1 MENNTVLV
9 YLCGPIAGLTY
20 DEASDWR
27 KSFEAEIA
35 TWPWLIKALSP
46 LRYREELRLAGR
58 LQGMDPLP
66 VKGTLNTPQ
75 GAALRDES
83 DVRRCQFLFANF
95 IGATKI
101 SQFSLAE
108 IGMARG
114 LRKTIIA
121 VMEPDN
127 IHHHRVMDHWL
138 DYIEPDFES
147 GLTLLKKIILP

>member
-20 DEASDWR
+20 DEANDWR
-27 KSFEAEIA
+27 QRFVDEIA
-35 TWPWLIKALSP
+35 TWAWPIKALSP

-58 LQGMDPLP
+58 LQRTVPLEL
-66 VKGTLNTPQ
+66 KGAINTPR
-75 GAALRDES
+75 GAALRDEL

-95 IGATKI
+95 LGATTV
-101 SQFSLAE
+101 SQFSLGE

-114 LRKTIIA
+114 LRKTIIT

-127 IHHHRVMDHWL
+127 VHHHRVMDHWL
-138 DYIEPDFES
+138 DYIETDLES
-147 GLTLLKKIILP
+147 GLTLLKQLILP

>member
-1 MENNTVLV
+1 VENSTVLV

-20 DEASDWR
+20 DEANDWR
-27 KSFEAEIA
+27 QRFVAEIA
-35 TWPWLIKALSP
+35 TWSWPIKALSP

-58 LQGMDPLP
+58 LQGAVPLEL
-66 VKGTLNTPQ
+66 KGVINTPR
-75 GAALRDES
+75 GAALRDEL

-138 DYIEPDFES
+138 DYIEADLES
-147 GLTLLKKIILP
+147 GLTLLKHLILP